1 MLLMHIFIL
10 SFYVAFTSQQKLNKF
25 RKVYAKIESTIYDR
39 YHTNIQHGPTEI
51 CVCCG
56 GLCFPVQTK
65 KIKINDIELKFSKEF
80 TVKVFFVKR
89 FMIEAVSIMCKTC
102 YKYVVNGNV
111 PNLC

>member
-51 CVCCG
+51 CVCCVVVV
-56 GLCFPVQTK
+56 FAFRSKPK
-65 KIKINDIELKFSKEF
+65 K
-80 TVKVFFVKR
+80 
-89 FMIEAVSIMCKTC
+89 
-102 YKYVVNGNV
+102 
-111 PNLC
+111 